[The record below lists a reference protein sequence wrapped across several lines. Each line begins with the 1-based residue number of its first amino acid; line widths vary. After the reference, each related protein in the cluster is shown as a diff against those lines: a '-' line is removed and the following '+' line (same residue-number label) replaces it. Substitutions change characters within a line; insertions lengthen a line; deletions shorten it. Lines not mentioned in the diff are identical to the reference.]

1 VSPPEAA
8 LLAGAGYVAG
18 LVNALAGGGSLVSFP
33 ALLAVGYPS
42 ITANV
47 TNTIAIWPGYVGSAA
62 GYRSEL
68 AGQGRRV
75 LVLGATS
82 AAGALTGAIVLLNT
96 PERVFRSVVPWL
108 IAFAAVLIAVQ
119 PRVAAR
125 MQALPGGSGEHR
137 SSLLH
142 VGVFAGT
149 VYGGYFGAGGGVLLL
164 GVLGLFLPDGIRAL
178 NGLRAAL
185 VLVVNTVAL
194 VVFAF
199 FGPVEWSAVGFMAVA
214 SLAGGWTGASVAR
227 RLDSGVLRATI
238 VAFALVVAA
247 ILFVRG

>member
-1 VSPPEAA
+1 VR
-8 LLAGAGYVAG
+8 
-18 LVNALAGGGSLVSFP
+18 P
-33 ALLAVGYPS
+33 APRAPS
-42 ITANV
+42 
-47 TNTIAIWPGYVGSAA
+47 
-62 GYRSEL
+62 
-68 AGQGRRV
+68 
-75 LVLGATS
+75 
-82 AAGALTGAIVLLNT
+82 TGAIVLLNT

-125 MQALPGGSGEHR
+125 MRALPGGSGEHR